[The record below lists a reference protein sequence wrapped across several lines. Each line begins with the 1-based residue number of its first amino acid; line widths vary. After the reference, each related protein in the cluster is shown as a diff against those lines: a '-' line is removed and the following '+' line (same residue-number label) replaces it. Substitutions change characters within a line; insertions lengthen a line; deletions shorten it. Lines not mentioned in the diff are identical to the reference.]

1 MLFTLCEDE
10 VKYSIEECKERDAT
24 YAAPLK
30 VEVRLHNKESGDI
43 VGHEIFMG
51 DLPIMT
57 RTGTSV
63 KLSSLWSVETSLA
76 IVAISFGSSP
86 NVSIISAFVPIPKA
100 RINTVIGTFLF
111 LSTLT

>member
-1 MLFTLCEDE
+1 MPDISDSALSTDNGSPGLNFL
-10 VKYSIEECKERDAT
+10 YNS
-24 YAAPLK
+24 
-30 VEVRLHNKESGDI
+30 NKP
-43 VGHEIFMG
+43 FCW
-51 DLPIMT
+51 
-57 RTGTSV
+57 SV